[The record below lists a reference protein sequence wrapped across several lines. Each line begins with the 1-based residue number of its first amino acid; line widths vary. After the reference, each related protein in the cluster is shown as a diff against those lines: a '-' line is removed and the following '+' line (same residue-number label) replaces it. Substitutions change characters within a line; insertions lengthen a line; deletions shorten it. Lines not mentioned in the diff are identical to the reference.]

1 MAMIEYI
8 KKDTIVHGLNPIT
21 KIFLLV
27 AFWAVALVMFDL
39 VSVIL
44 IVIVSVVLWRLSG
57 IPLSVLRKVFV
68 LLSVVF
74 VVYILVNGFMY
85 FRGKTPIFFVLG
97 HPFTWEGLIFGITI
111 SLKVLAVVCLV
122 PVLTMTTP
130 MSKLM
135 AAMAKMKVPYKFVFT
150 FGMAIRLTPLID
162 QVYHEIIDAQKLR
175 GHDVDSMGLIKKIRK
190 GYLPIFVPLI
200 LTLLRR
206 SSDMDVA
213 IESRAFG
220 APVKRTYLEEMG
232 FHAWDFV
239 FMGVTVII
247 AGSLLTYSFLY
258 GSLTL
263 GVLPV

>member
-1 MAMIEYI
+1 
-8 KKDTIVHGLNPIT
+8 L
-21 KIFLLV
+21 
-27 AFWAVALVMFDL
+27 
-39 VSVIL
+39 SVIL
-44 IVIVSVVLWRLSG
+44 IVIVSVVLWTLSG
-57 IPLSVLRKVFV
+57 ISISVLKKVFA

-97 HPFTWEGLIFGITI
+97 HPFTREGLLFGITI
-111 SLKVLAVVCLV
+111 SFKVLAVVLLV

-135 AAMAKMKVPYKFVFT
+135 AAMAKLKVPYKFIFT
-150 FGMAIRLTPLID
+150 FAMAVRLTPLID
-162 QVYHEIIDAQKLR
+162 QVYHEIIEAQKLR
-175 GHDVDSMGLIKKIRK
+175 GHDLDSMGLIAKIRR
-190 GYLPIFVPLI
+190 GYMPIFVPLI

-220 APVKRTYLEEMG
+220 APVERTYIEQMG
-232 FHAWDFV
+232 FRLSDLV
-239 FMGVTVII
+239 FMGLTVVI
-247 AGSLLTYSFLY
+247 AGSILVYSFLY